1 MPAADGGVST
11 ATCFHCG
18 ETAAVP
24 IWHVLSGQQ
33 RAFCCSGCAGA
44 AQWIGESGLF
54 DYYRLRQRDSARV
67 DAQTLAMD
75 YAVWDRS
82 DLQAAHVTETPEGRV
97 ITLAVDGMH
106 CAACA
111 WLIDKALRQQQ
122 GVRDVQANA
131 VTGRVRVVW
140 DAHMLALSTVLQRLA
155 ALGYRPSLA
164 GSSAQ
169 ESLREKARR
178 DMLLRLGVAGLG
190 AMQAMMF
197 SEALYLDTQGT
208 MPLPTRDMFRWLTAL
223 VSAPVVFYAGMPFLR
238 GMWRELRL
246 RLPGMDTLIG
256 SGVLLAWGA
265 SLIETLRGG
274 PQVWFDAAV
283 MFVLFLLAAR
293 YLEEAARN
301 SARAR
306 LDALAGAQ
314 PALAWR
320 EQGDG
325 LAQVPLVDVAEGD
338 VLQVPAGSTVPADG
352 VLLDHAA
359 AFDEALLTGE
369 FSERPRAPGDTVL
382 AGSVVHEATARL
394 RVTAVGAAT
403 RLSELVRRVEHA
415 QSLRPATQQFAER
428 LARKVVIA
436 TLLLSVLTALAWL
449 WIDAAMAFPVAL
461 AVLVA
466 TCPCALALALPAAQ
480 ARANTVLAERGALVL
495 GAEALERLAE
505 VDTIAFDKTGTLT
518 RGQPELV
525 STETFGALSADAARR
540 CAAALEHAVAH
551 PLAAA
556 FGSCEG
562 AYAQQVRTV
571 VGEGVEGQFDGAL
584 WRIGRASFAVPQ
596 LKEAREGVW
605 LSREGVAVARFTI
618 DDGLR
623 PETAL
628 TVGLLQADGYRLLLL
643 SGDSPARV
651 ESLAEALGLAER
663 HALLRPSDKV
673 EHVRALQSQGR
684 RVLMVGD
691 GLNDAAVL
699 SAASVSM
706 AMANGAPLA
715 QRSADIVLGSSG
727 LFGVRDT
734 LKIAL
739 QTRRIIR
746 QNLRWAVAY
755 NLVVLPIAAMGWM
768 TPGWAALGMALS
780 SLGVTLNALRI
791 GRGHA

>member
-1 MPAADGGVST
+1 MPAADGGMST

-18 ETAAVP
+18 ESAAVP
-24 IWHVLSGQQ
+24 TWRELAGQQ
-33 RAFCCSGCAGA
+33 RAFCCNGCAGA

-67 DAQTLAMD
+67 DAQTLALD

-82 DLQAAHVTETPEGRV
+82 DLQSAHVTEAPEGKA

-111 WLIDKALRQQQ
+111 WLIDKALRQQN

-131 VTGRVRVVW
+131 ITGRVRVVW
-140 DAHMLALSTVLQRLA
+140 DAQALALSSVLQRLA

-169 ESLREKARR
+169 EAQRRKARR

-197 SEALYLDTQGT
+197 SEAMYLDTQGT

-265 SLIETLRGG
+265 SMVETLRGG

-301 SARAR
+301 GARAR

-320 EQGDG
+320 EQADA
-325 LAQVPLVDVAEGD
+325 LSQVPLAELAQGD

-369 FSERPRAPGDTVL
+369 FSARARAPGDTVL
-382 AGSVVHEATARL
+382 AGSVVREATARL

-428 LARKVVIA
+428 LARKVVVA
-436 TLLLSVLTALAWL
+436 TLLLSALTGAVWF
-449 WIDAAMAFPVAL
+449 WIDPAMAFPVAL

-480 ARANTVLAERGALVL
+480 ARANAVLAERGALVL

-518 RGQPELV
+518 RGKPVLL
-525 STETFGALSADAARR
+525 STETFADYSAEAARR
-540 CAAALEHAVAH
+540 YAAALEHAVSH
-551 PLAAA
+551 PLATA
-556 FGSCEG
+556 FGACDSAE
-562 AYAQQVRTV
+562 AKQVRTV
-571 VGEGVEGQFDGAL
+571 VGEGVEGRIEGAQ
-584 WRIGRASFAVPQ
+584 WRIGRARFALSRASAECDGVW
-596 LKEAREGVW
+596 LAREG
-605 LSREGVAVARFTI
+605 EAVARFVI
-618 DDGLR
+618 EDGLR
-623 PETAL
+623 PETAA
-628 TVGLLQADGYRLLLL
+628 TVGLLQSDGYRLLLL
-643 SGDSPARV
+643 SGDAPARV
-651 ESLAEALGLAER
+651 VPLAEALGLSEHYAM
-663 HALLRPSDKV
+663 LRPDDKV
-673 EHVRALQSQGR
+673 ERVRELQAQGR

-715 QRSADIVLGSSG
+715 QRSADVVLGSSG
-727 LFGVRDT
+727 IFGVRDT

-739 QTRRIIR
+739 ETRRVIR

-755 NLVVLPIAAMGWM
+755 NVVVLPVAALGWM

-791 GRGHA
+791 GRARA